1 MFAANRQSASDP
13 RRAYPA
19 PDHVKHDAASR
30 RDTLWARLPPGPPW
44 PPLFQSLRY
53 MWRPYQS
60 IQADRRLYGNC
71 YTIQPL
77 SQPPMVVFSEPDAIR
92 EIFLADPSDLQ
103 GGEPAS
109 WLLGPVLGW
118 NSLVVLDGERYRR
131 NRRLM
136 MPTLHGERLHLYAR
150 TIREITDGAIERWPL
165 RRPFSLHHQ
174 LRAIVLEVFLR
185 TIFGL
190 EGQWLDRVR
199 ELQGRILQMA
209 DSPSAGFIF
218 LPPLRVDIGRFS
230 PWGRFLRLR
239 RELASVL
246 SAEIARCR
254 SETSTRT
261 DVLSLLV
268 AARDE
273 NGNPMSEQELFDE
286 MFTLLMAGIETTTT
300 SLAWVFCHVLA
311 RPDVLEKVHAECC
324 RVIGAEP
331 MAPEHI
337 GELEYLDAVIKESAR
352 LTPVTTDVARVVKKR
367 LRIGG
372 IELPVGAAVSA
383 GIYLT
388 HHRPDLWPDPEHFD
402 PERFI
407 RARPGPYTFFPFGG
421 GERRCLGA
429 AFSTYVMKVVIAQ
442 LLSRLEF
449 RLAPRYRM
457 RPSFHAIT
465 IAPSGGT
472 PVIIDGRTR
481 STAAN

>member
-1 MFAANRQSASDP
+1 MFGKPSVCIDP
-13 RRAYPA
+13 RRASPA
-19 PDHVKHDAASR
+19 PDDLEHGGASR
-30 RDTLWARLPPGPPW
+30 RGPLWARLPPGPPW
-44 PPLFQSLRY
+44 PPLVQSLRY
-53 MWRPYQS
+53 MWSPYQS
-60 IQADRRLYGNC
+60 IEADRRRYGNC

-77 SQPPMVVFSEPDAIR
+77 TQPPMVVFSEPDAVR
-92 EIFLADPSDLQ
+92 EIFHADPSDLQ

-118 NSLVVLDGERYRR
+118 NSLVVLDGEHYRR

-150 TIREITDGAIERWPL
+150 TIREITDSAIERWPL
-165 RRPFSLHHQ
+165 GGPFSLHHE
-174 LRAIVLEVFLR
+174 LRTIVLEVFLR

-190 EGQWLDRVR
+190 EGLWLDRLR
-199 ELQGRILQMA
+199 DCQGRILQMA

-218 LPPLRVDIGRFS
+218 LPTLRVDIGRFS

-239 RELASVL
+239 GEVASVL

-254 SETSTRT
+254 SETSAQRS

-273 NGNPMSEQELFDE
+273 NGHPMSEQELFDE

-300 SLAWVFCHVLA
+300 SLAWVLYHVLA
-311 RPDVLEKVHAECC
+311 CHGVLQKVQAERR
-324 RVIGAEP
+324 RVIGAGP
-331 MAPEHI
+331 IAPEHI
-337 GELEYLDAVIKESAR
+337 RELAYLDAVINESAR
-352 LTPVTTDVARVVKKR
+352 LTPVTTDVARVAKRR

-372 IELPVGAAVSA
+372 IELPAGVAVSA

-388 HHRPDLWPDPEHFD
+388 HHRADLWPDPERFD
-402 PERFI
+402 PERFV
-407 RARPGPYTFFPFGG
+407 RARPNPYTFFPFGG

-429 AFSTYVMKVVIAQ
+429 AFSTYVMKVVIAH
-442 LLSRLEF
+442 LLSRLEL
-449 RLAPRYRM
+449 RLSPRYRM

-465 IAPSGGT
+465 IAPSGGL
-472 PVIIDGRTR
+472 PVIVHGRTR

>member
-1 MFAANRQSASDP
+1 
-13 RRAYPA
+13 
-19 PDHVKHDAASR
+19 
-30 RDTLWARLPPGPPW
+30 
-44 PPLFQSLRY
+44 
-53 MWRPYQS
+53 MWKPYQS
-60 IQADRRLYGNC
+60 IEADRRRYGNR

-77 SQPPMVVFSEPDAIR
+77 TQPPMVVFSDPDAIR

-118 NSLVVLDGERYRR
+118 NSLVVLDGEPYRR

-136 MPTLHGERLHLYAR
+136 MPTLHGDRLRHYAS
-150 TIREITDGAIERWPL
+150 TIREITDRMIERWPL
-165 RRPFSLHHQ
+165 RRPFSLHYQ
-174 LRAIVLEVFLR
+174 LRTIVLEVFLR

-190 EGQWLDRVR
+190 EGLWLDRLR
-199 ELQGRILQMA
+199 DRQSRILQMA

-218 LPPLRVDIGRFS
+218 LPTLRVDIGRFS

-239 RELASVL
+239 GEIASVL
-246 SAEIARCR
+246 SAQIARCR
-254 SETSTRT
+254 SETSAHRT

-300 SLAWVFCHVLA
+300 SLAWVLCHVLA
-311 RPDVLEKVHAECC
+311 RPKVLEKVHAERC

-331 MAPEHI
+331 IVAEHI

-352 LTPVTTDVARVVKKR
+352 LTPVTTDVARLVKKR

-372 IELPVGAAVSA
+372 IELPVGAGVSA

-388 HHRPDLWPDPEHFD
+388 HHRPDLWPDPECFD

-407 RARPGPYTFFPFGG
+407 RARPNPYTFFPFGG

-442 LLSRLEF
+442 LLSRLEL
-449 RLAPRYRM
+449 RLAPRYQM

-465 IAPSGGT
+465 IAPSGGL
-472 PVIIDGRTR
+472 PVIIDERAPWMA
-481 STAAN
+481 SN